1 MGARRWGEGV
11 AIVSQRGQLVLIV
24 LGLILLGFAAG
35 AVIGVLG
42 IERPWIYVI
51 EVVLVLI
58 VVPPIIKYRARRRN

>member
-1 MGARRWGEGV
+1 M